1 MMLMM
6 VKIMSQDHESRS
18 SLMMLMM
25 VNIMIDD
32 GQDVYLY
39 ACRLRSEHIYRGID
53 VCKNG

>member
-1 MMLMM
+1 MVACIILMMLMM

-32 GQDVYLY
+32 GQDVYMY
-39 ACRLRSEHIYRGID
+39 KVTGGFRTFCY
-53 VCKNG
+53 